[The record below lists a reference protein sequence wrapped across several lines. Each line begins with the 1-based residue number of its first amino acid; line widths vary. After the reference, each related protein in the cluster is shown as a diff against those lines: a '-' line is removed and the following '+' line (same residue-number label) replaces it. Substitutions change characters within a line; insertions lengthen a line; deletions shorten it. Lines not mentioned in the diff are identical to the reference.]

1 MPKYGNQ
8 GDDRPA
14 VAIGQPQQKE
24 SEMEVVEKSADRL
37 IVQESRGWFLPL
49 FGGLFLIT
57 GIVVLFLLA
66 QTRTIECTRLEPQL
80 VQCDIE
86 TSFLGLP
93 LNMRRINGFQFAFVA
108 ESPGSDGE
116 ETYQVVLTS
125 LAGETPLTAYFSSGY
140 EDKQGI
146 ADQLNGFVADQ
157 SPEAITVRDRPG
169 FFNYLFGLIFMGLG
183 VLLII
188 IGLQRQ
194 VYTLDRMTN
203 AFIYTRR
210 GLFRRRDR
218 SYPLDEIDDV
228 YLEGD
233 GDMQRIVL
241 AIAGGADVPLTMA
254 YTSGRESK
262 EQVVQA
268 INDFLL
274 PETRV
279 GEA

>member
-1 MPKYGNQ
+1 
-8 GDDRPA
+8 
-14 VAIGQPQQKE
+14 
-24 SEMEVVEKSADRL
+24 MEVVEKSAGRL

-93 LNMRRINGFQFAFVA
+93 LNMRRINGLQFAFVA